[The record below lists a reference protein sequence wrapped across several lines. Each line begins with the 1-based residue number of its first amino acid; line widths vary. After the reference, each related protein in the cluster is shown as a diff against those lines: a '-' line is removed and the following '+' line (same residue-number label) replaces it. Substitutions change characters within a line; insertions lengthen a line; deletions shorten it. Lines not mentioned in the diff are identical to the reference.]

1 MISIEDVII
10 VLVLCATLCLL
21 SWKLGLLTYDGSL
34 ASFAMGMII
43 GVFGGIGWLF
53 VLILF
58 ALTGFVV
65 TRYKM
70 DLKVKKGVQE
80 GKRGERS
87 YRNVVA
93 NGAVPALVAVV
104 SYLGG
109 WEGQIP
115 VLVYLS
121 VICVAAADT
130 TASEL
135 GILSDRVYMVT
146 TFKKVTPGVDGG
158 VSLYGTAWALVASAF
173 AALVGWMV
181 IIGTVP
187 QVAVLVPIVMGISGC
202 FIDSL
207 IGATLETKGWVSKL
221 GNNITSM
228 ALGAIISLIVL
239 L

>member
-1 MISIEDVII
+1 MIAIEDVAI
-10 VLVLCATLCLL
+10 VLILCAVLSLL
-21 SWKLGLLTYDGSL
+21 SWKLGLLTVSGSL
-34 ASFAMGMII
+34 ASFAMGGII
-43 GVFGGIGWLF
+43 GIFGGIGWLL

-65 TRYKM
+65 TKYKM
-70 DLKVKKGVQE
+70 DLKIKKGVQE
-80 GKRGERS
+80 GQKGERS

-93 NGAVPALVAVV
+93 NGAVPALVAVL
-104 SYLGG
+104 SFATG

-115 VLVYLS
+115 VLIYLS
-121 VICVAAADT
+121 AICVAAADT

-135 GILSDRVYMVT
+135 GILSDKAYMIT

-158 VSLYGTAWALVASAF
+158 VSLFGTAWALVASAF
-173 AALVGWMV
+173 AALVGWLV
-181 IIGTVP
+181 IMGTVP
-187 QVAVLVPIVMGISGC
+187 EVTVLIPLVMGITGC

-221 GNNITSM
+221 WNNVTSM
-228 ALGAIISLIVL
+228 AFGALIAFLIL

>member
-1 MISIEDVII
+1 MIFVEDVII
-10 VLVLCATLCLL
+10 VLALCATLSLL

-34 ASFAMGMII
+34 ASFVMGMII

-53 VLILF
+53 ILILF

-70 DLKVKKGVQE
+70 DLKVRKGVQE

-93 NGAVPALVAVV
+93 NGAVPALIAVV
-104 SYLGG
+104 SYISG
-109 WEGQIP
+109 WEGPVP

-121 VICVAAADT
+121 AICVAAADT

-146 TFKKVTPGVDGG
+146 TFKKVAPGVDGG
-158 VSLYGTAWALVASAF
+158 VSLYGSAWALLASTF
-173 AALVGWMV
+173 AALIGWMA
-181 IIGTVP
+181 IMGTVP
-187 QVAVLVPIVMGISGC
+187 EISVLVPIVMGISGC
-202 FIDSL
+202 FIDSF
-207 IGATLETKGWVSKL
+207 IGATLETKGLVSKL
-221 GNNITSM
+221 WNNVTSM
-228 ALGAIISLIVL
+228 AFGAVIALITL